1 MNKTEKII
9 CLFLGLALVW
19 CFMSGKDVQPPKD
32 VEKDS
37 GSALEQKSEELSI
50 ATNNVS
56 SVTNAV
62 NAAVPSVTNGT
73 NVVALSVSQTNLTE
87 TVNAESASKVKLLPE
102 VPEEIFVLEN
112 DDLKLELTSWGAGVK
127 NATLKRYAKDKGEI
141 GDDNPPVELDYSQ
154 SPLGTI
160 KGLKGFDDNAGLIYG
175 LKEKGDDHVV
185 FTNGES
191 KIERK
196 ITLKSNYKVVFED
209 SFGDASLLKDG
220 NSMSMGV
227 MTMGK
232 SSNDMLSIDGLR
244 EGEVLNYGT
253 DDDVDSKLFS
263 LLAGDAAG
271 GCSCS
276 GPREVGKDDPV
287 GQSQTIE
294 GKHDWI
300 ALKNR
305 FFVTSLVGSS
315 QDNKGFKANV
325 NRNIDLPVYRPYDA
339 GVDVLFG
346 GEVEKRTTEFYI
358 GPKEQALL
366 ADNEMKEVME
376 FGFWSFLCYPMV
388 WILNFFHSLIPNYG
402 VAIIL
407 LTILVRLVFWPL
419 TRKSTEGMKKM
430 QEIQPLLKE
439 LQAKFKDNPQRLQQE
454 TWALYREKKVNP
466 LSSCLPMLIQIPIF
480 IALFNVL
487 RSMVEL
493 RYASFLWID
502 DLSAPEHLFASVF
515 PFGGLNILPI
525 LMAATMYLQS
535 RLTPS
540 AGDPNQQR
548 MMTLIMPI
556 MMLVMFYNFASALSL
571 YWTVSQILS
580 IIQMWMMRR
589 ETARKAKVLEPEVI
603 DPPSPTRQMRR
614 HS

>member
-19 CFMSGKDVQPPKD
+19 CFMSGRSAQPSKD
-32 VEKDS
+32 VEKDPSAQKQESAEPSS
-37 GSALEQKSEELSI
+37 GTNDALSE
-50 ATNNVS
+50 
-56 SVTNAV
+56 
-62 NAAVPSVTNGT
+62 TNGT
-73 NVVALSVSQTNLTE
+73 NVVASSATNVTNDVSLAAGSTNLTQKSDEKAVPRLTFADAE
-87 TVNAESASKVKLLPE
+87 TF
-102 VPEEIFVLEN
+102 ILEN
-112 DDLKLELTSWGAGVK
+112 DDLKLELTSLGAAVRK
-127 NATLKRYAKDKGEI
+127 ATLKRYAKDKGKI

-160 KGLKGFDDNAGLIYG
+160 KKGLKGLDDELIYG
-175 LKEKGDDHVV
+175 LKEKGDDYVV

-263 LLAGDAAG
+263 LLAGDTAG
-271 GCSCS
+271 GCSCG
-276 GPREVGKDDPV
+276 GPREVGEDEPV
-287 GQSQTIE
+287 GQSRTIE

-305 FFVTSLVGSS
+305 FFVTSLVCSS

-346 GEVEKRTTEFYI
+346 GEAEKRTTEFYI

-388 WILNFFHSLIPNYG
+388 WILNFFHSLISNYG